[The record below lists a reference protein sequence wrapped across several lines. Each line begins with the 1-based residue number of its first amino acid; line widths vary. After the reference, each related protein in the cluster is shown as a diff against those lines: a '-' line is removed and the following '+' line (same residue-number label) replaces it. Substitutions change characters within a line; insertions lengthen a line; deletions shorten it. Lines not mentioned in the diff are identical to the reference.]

1 MRKFL
6 ITAASAACMVAVV
19 GMAPSALAANESA
32 QLSSLDSGM
41 PISGSASSTVTADTS
56 LGTML
61 VQSNFFSALYSSHTS
76 VSCAS
81 YGMSLT
87 INGSPQVIACA
98 VGAQGNKGYVYVE
111 LSPVAVRAGSVV
123 TLTWGPGLLTSTG
136 SLSGP
141 TIEVKDASLGGFTFV
156 TVTPTLASSSS
167 SEGDAASVLMWQQ
180 AYGRASATDSCQD
193 GYTPSWAT
201 WPNGGTG
208 GFVCN
213 RFVPEYGN

>member
-1 MRKFL
+1 MLKFL
-6 ITAASAACMVAVV
+6 ISAASAACMVAVV
-19 GMAPSALAANESA
+19 GMAPSAVAANESA
-32 QLSSLDSGM
+32 QLSSLDAGVS
-41 PISGSASSTVTADTS
+41 ISGSASSTVTADTS

-61 VQSNFFSALYSSHTS
+61 VQSNFFSALHSSYTS
-76 VSCAS
+76 VSCVS

-87 INGSPQVIACA
+87 INGSPQAIACA
-98 VGAQGNKGYVYVE
+98 VGTQGPAGYVYVE

-167 SEGDAASVLMWQQ
+167 SAGEAAPVLMWQQ

-193 GYTPSWAT
+193 GYTPTWDT
-201 WPNGGTG
+201 WPNSGAG

>member
-6 ITAASAACMVAVV
+6 ISAASAACMVAVV
-19 GMAPSALAANESA
+19 GMAPSAVAANESA
-32 QLSSLDSGM
+32 QLSSLDAGVS
-41 PISGSASSTVTADTS
+41 ISGSASSTVTADTS

-61 VQSNFFSALYSSHTS
+61 VQSNFFSALHSSYTS
-76 VSCAS
+76 VSCVS

-87 INGSPQVIACA
+87 INGSPQAIACA
-98 VGAQGNKGYVYVE
+98 VGTQGPAGYVYVE

-141 TIEVKDASLGGFTFV
+141 TIEVKNASLGGFTFV

-193 GYTPSWAT
+193 GYTPTWDT
-201 WPNGGTG
+201 WPNSGAG

>member
-1 MRKFL
+1 M
-6 ITAASAACMVAVV
+6 
-19 GMAPSALAANESA
+19 
-32 QLSSLDSGM
+32 
-41 PISGSASSTVTADTS
+41 
-56 LGTML
+56 
-61 VQSNFFSALYSSHTS
+61 
-76 VSCAS
+76 
-81 YGMSLT
+81 
-87 INGSPQVIACA
+87 
-98 VGAQGNKGYVYVE
+98 
-111 LSPVAVRAGSVV
+111 V

-167 SEGDAASVLMWQQ
+167 SAGEAAPVLMWQQ

-193 GYTPSWAT
+193 GYTPTWDT
-201 WPNGGTG
+201 WPNSGAG

>member
-19 GMAPSALAANESA
+19 GMAPSAVAANESA
-32 QLSSLDSGM
+32 QLSSLDAGVS
-41 PISGSASSTVTADTS
+41 ISGSASSTVTADTS

-61 VQSNFFSALYSSHTS
+61 VQSNFFSALHSSYTS
-76 VSCAS
+76 VSCVS

-87 INGSPQVIACA
+87 INGSPQAIACA
-98 VGAQGNKGYVYVE
+98 VGTQGPAGYVYVE

-141 TIEVKDASLGGFTFV
+141 TIEVKNASLGGFTFV

-167 SEGDAASVLMWQQ
+167 SAGEAAPVLMWQQ

-193 GYTPSWAT
+193 GYTPTWDT
-201 WPNGGTG
+201 WPNSGAG

>member
-6 ITAASAACMVAVV
+6 ITAAAAACMVAVV
-19 GMAPSALAANESA
+19 GMAPSAVAANESA
-32 QLSSLDSGM
+32 QLSSLDAGVS
-41 PISGSASSTVTADTS
+41 ISGSASSTVTADTS

-61 VQSNFFSALYSSHTS
+61 VQSNFFSALHSSYTS
-76 VSCAS
+76 VSCVS

-87 INGSPQVIACA
+87 INGSPQAIACA
-98 VGAQGNKGYVYVE
+98 VGTQGPAGYVYVE

-141 TIEVKDASLGGFTFV
+141 TIEVKNASLGGFTFV

-167 SEGDAASVLMWQQ
+167 SADEAAPVLMWQQ
-180 AYGRASATDSCQD
+180 AYSRGSATDSCQD
-193 GYTPSWAT
+193 GYTPSWDT
-201 WPNGGTG
+201 WPNSGAG

>member
-19 GMAPSALAANESA
+19 GMAPSAVAANESA

-41 PISGSASSTVTADTS
+41 PISGSASSTVTRDTS
-56 LGTML
+56 LGTMI
-61 VQSNFFSALYSSHTS
+61 VQSNFFSALHSSHTS

-81 YGMSLT
+81 YGISLT
-87 INGSPQVIACA
+87 IGASPQVIACS
-98 VGAQGNKGYVYVE
+98 VGSQSGKGYLYVE

-123 TLTWGPGLLTSTG
+123 TLTWGPGLVTSTR

-141 TIEVKDASLGGFTFV
+141 TIEVKDASLGGFTSV

-167 SEGDAASVLMWQQ
+167 SAGDAASVLMWQQ